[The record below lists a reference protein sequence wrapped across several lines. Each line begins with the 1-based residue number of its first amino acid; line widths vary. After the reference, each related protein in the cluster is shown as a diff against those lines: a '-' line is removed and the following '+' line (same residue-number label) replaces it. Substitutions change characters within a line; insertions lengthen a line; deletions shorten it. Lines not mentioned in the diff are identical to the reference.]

1 MEALIASHY
10 DCQVHMPAELAS
22 KTRSG
27 VTDLASLMATL
38 PGLIKPKA
46 NSLMVTV
53 FGDTV
58 TPHGGRVWLG
68 SLVRLVETLGLN
80 ERLVRTAV
88 NRLAADDWLAR
99 QTIGRRA
106 FYGLSDTGG
115 RRFEQ
120 ATRRIYTGNPPAWN
134 GRWRIVAA
142 SAIAADDP
150 RRDGLRRELAWQGFG
165 TIAPGVFAHPMAEAA
180 ELDQT
185 LRGLGL
191 ADQVAVFDTE
201 ATADGTML
209 TPEALGPMRGLV
221 AHGWELER
229 LGTAYR
235 GFVDRFGPIW
245 RALKGDSRIDPEH
258 GFVIRTL
265 LIHEYR
271 RAILR
276 DPMLPDELLPIDW
289 PGTAARALCG
299 DVYRRVWQSA
309 EAYVLSNLES
319 ADGPLREAAPSFFRR
334 FGGLTPDPAGGQTT

>member
-1 MEALIASHY
+1 MRVS
-10 DCQVHMPAELAS
+10 D
-22 KTRSG
+22 
-27 VTDLASLMATL
+27 DLAAQAMLAPAGLKATVAGL
-38 PGLIKPKA
+38 PGLIAPKA

-58 TPHGGRVWLG
+58 SPHGGRVWLG
-68 SLVRLVETLGLN
+68 SLIRLVAPLGLN

-106 FYGLSDTGG
+106 FYGLSDTGR

-120 ATRRIYTGNPPAWN
+120 ATRRIYAGNRPAWD
-134 GRWRIVAA
+134 GRWRMVVA
-142 SAIAADDP
+142 SALAGDDD
-150 RRDGLRRELAWQGFG
+150 RRDTLRRELVWQGFG
-165 TIAPGVFAHPMAEAA
+165 VIAPGVFAHPMPETA

-185 LRGLGL
+185 LRDLGL
-191 ADQVAVFDTE
+191 ADQVAVFDT
-201 ATADGTML
+201 AAVDDGAPDGSQT
-209 TPEALGPMRGLV
+209 LGPMRALV
-221 AHGWELER
+221 ARGWDLDR
-229 LGTAYR
+229 LGEAYR
-235 GFVDRFGPIW
+235 AFLDRFGPIW
-245 RALKGDSRIDPEH
+245 RGLNGDSRITPEH

-309 EAYVLSNLES
+309 EAYVLSHLES
-319 ADGPLREAAPSFFRR
+319 ADGPLPEAAPSFYRR
-334 FGGLTPDPAGGQTT
+334 FGGLTPERSGNQAI